1 MQIIIYRMYKHR
13 SSYIAQ
19 GLIITILWSNIGDGN
34 GTPLQYTLAWK
45 IPRMEEPGRLRSM
58 GSLRV
63 RHDRATSLSLFT
75 FMHWKRKWQPIPVL
89 LPGESQ
95 GRVILVG
102 CRLWGRTESDTTE
115 VTQQV
120 LSVVFNRPCKM
131 LMSFFIFCLHYGRC
145 WRWATGESETQAW
158 ATSAPATN
166 LTLRN
171 IEKPAK
177 IS

>member
-1 MQIIIYRMYKHR
+1 MTHWKRPWGWERLKTGEEGDNRGLDGWMASLTQWTWIWGNYRR
-13 SSYIAQ
+13 EWRAEDP
-19 GLIITILWSNIGDGN
+19 GV
-34 GTPLQYTLAWK
+34 LQ
-45 IPRMEEPGRLRSM
+45 SM

-63 RHDRATSLSLFT
+63 GHDWATSLSLFT
-75 FMHWKRKWQPIPVL
+75 FMHWKRKGQPIPVF

-95 GRVILVG
+95 GRGILVD
-102 CRLWGRTESDTTE
+102 CHLWGRTESDTTE

-166 LTLRN
+166 STLRN